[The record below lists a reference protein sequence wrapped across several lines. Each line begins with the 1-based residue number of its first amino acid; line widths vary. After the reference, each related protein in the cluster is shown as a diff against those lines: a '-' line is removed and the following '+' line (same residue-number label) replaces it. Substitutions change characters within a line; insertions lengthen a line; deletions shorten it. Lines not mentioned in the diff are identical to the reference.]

1 MIKNRFEH
9 VLTHNSST
17 TTKKRSN
24 NIRQWISHL
33 KWIKGIWSFDV
44 KYSMRFNMCTSTYT

>member
-17 TTKKRSN
+17 TTKK
-24 NIRQWISHL
+24 
-33 KWIKGIWSFDV
+33 KK
-44 KYSMRFNMCTSTYT
+44 